1 MSRKVTLNT
10 NDGLTRIGTTIL
22 ESDFPAVPQVLIWKG
37 RAFVPGELYGQVG
50 YNEASHVE
58 LADDS
63 VSTST
68 A

>member
-10 NDGLTRIGTTIL
+10 DDGLTKIGTTIL
-22 ESDFPAVPQVLIWKG
+22 ESDFPATPQVLIWKG
-37 RAFVPGELYGQVG
+37 RAFVAGTLYGQES

-58 LADDS
+58 LADDA

-68 A
+68 T